1 MCECAGERS
10 QAARNESGYA
20 DEFPR
25 WPQQWGAGGCSRARS
40 GCASEGSEA
49 KYIRWDPKE
58 IELFLGRRKP
68 GETLVDVR
76 SSTDVQIVCQN
87 WVKGR
92 KTHRDF

>member
-1 MCECAGERS
+1 MCERAGERS
-10 QAARNESGYA
+10 QAARNESGEPPTGSSRAYL
-20 DEFPR
+20 R
-25 WPQQWGAGGCSRARS
+25 GVLGRRARS
-40 GCASEGSEA
+40 GRQSEGSEA

-76 SSTDVQIVCQN
+76 SSTDVQIVCQT